1 MKNGNDGIKYYNYN
15 TMKYIP
21 LDEVLKILDKNQWS
35 DDWIHTRI
43 STNSI
48 EEIEKLKNIDL
59 SIIDEMI
66 EEATAENWTLTPFPI
81 WLIVWTLRKLKERLS
96 LNK

>member
-1 MKNGNDGIKYYNYN
+1 
-15 TMKYIP
+15 MKYIP
-21 LDEVLKILDKNQWS
+21 LDEVMKILDKNQWS

-66 EEATAENWTLTPFPI
+66 WEYENEFWI
-81 WLIVWTLRKLKERLS
+81 WNKRIEWLQELKERLS

>member
-1 MKNGNDGIKYYNYN
+1 
-15 TMKYIP
+15 MKYIP
-21 LDEVLKILDKNQWS
+21 LDEV
-35 DDWIHTRI
+35 I
-43 STNSI
+43 STIVNYYPINHSWMELEDFISKIYSI
-48 EEIEKLKNIDL
+48 KTIDL